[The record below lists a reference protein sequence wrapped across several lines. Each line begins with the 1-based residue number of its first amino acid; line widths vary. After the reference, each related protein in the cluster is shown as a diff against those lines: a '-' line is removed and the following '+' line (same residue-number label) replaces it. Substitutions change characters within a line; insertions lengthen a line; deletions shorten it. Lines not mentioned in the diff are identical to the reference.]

1 MKPLILCIMDG
12 WGISAAADHNAIKMA
27 NTPIFDKLMETYP
40 NGMMHASGEFVGLPN
55 EQMGNSEVGHIN
67 LGAGRVVLQDLPRI
81 NTAIEKGL
89 LAKNLPLKQ
98 LIKTSQSF
106 NGRCHIIGLLSD
118 GGVHSHQ
125 KHLEALANF
134 LIKAGVEVCLHAISD
149 GRDTSPKTAKICI
162 NNFIKNTNGRA
173 PIVSLIGRFYAMDR
187 DNRWDRIEK
196 AFNTIVNGEG
206 KYSVNLIEEID
217 NQYKRGITDEFL
229 EPLINNEYQ
238 GINDGDTL
246 LFGNFRADRAREI
259 LSAIVDPNFNSFNR
273 LKIPNLAFKAGL
285 VAYSELLNQH
295 LQVLFP
301 TVNLDDTIGE
311 VVAKHE
317 LKQLRIAE
325 TEKYPHVTFFLNG
338 GREEKF
344 LGEERILIPSPK
356 VATYDLQPEMSARIL
371 TEKLLHAIGENKFD
385 FIVVNYAN
393 PDMVGH
399 TGDLK
404 AAIKAVETVDECIGY
419 LVQGLKK
426 VNGLMF
432 LTSDHGNCE
441 MMYDTKTQTTHTAH
455 TTNLVPA
462 VLVNSPPE
470 VFALKN
476 GKLADVAPTLLELL
490 GLPLPQS
497 MNGQSMLVTSRN

>member
-1 MKPLILCIMDG
+1 MKPLVLCIMDG
-12 WGISAAADHNAIKMA
+12 WGISNETDNNAIEMA
-27 NTPIFDKLMETYP
+27 NTPIFDELMETYP
-40 NGMMHASGEFVGLPN
+40 NGVMHASGEFVGLPN
-55 EQMGNSEVGHIN
+55 DQMGNSEVGHMN

-89 LAKNLPLKQ
+89 LAKNQPLKQ
-98 LIKTSQSF
+98 LIKTSQSV
-106 NGRCHIIGLLSD
+106 NGKCHIIGLLSD

-134 LIKAGVEVCLHAISD
+134 LVAAGTEVYVHAISD
-149 GRDTSPKTAKICI
+149 GRDTSPKTAKTCI
-162 NNFIKNTNGRA
+162 DNFIKNTNGRA

-187 DNRWDRIEK
+187 DNRWDRVQK
-196 AFNTIVNGEG
+196 AFNAIVNAEG
-206 KYSVNLIEEID
+206 KYSDNLIEEID

-229 EPLINNEYQ
+229 EPVINNEYQ
-238 GINDGDTL
+238 GISDGDTL

-273 LKIPNLAFKAGL
+273 LRIPNLAFKAGL

-295 LQVLFP
+295 LNVLFP
-301 TVNLDDTIGE
+301 TVNLDETIGE
-311 VVAKHE
+311 IVAKQG

-356 VATYDLQPEMSARIL
+356 VATYDLEPEMSARIL
-371 TEKLLHAIGENKFD
+371 TKKLVHAVRENKFD

-419 LVQGLKK
+419 LVQELKK
-426 VNGLMF
+426 IDGLMF

-441 MMYDTKTQTTHTAH
+441 MMYDTNTQTTHTSH
-455 TTNLVPA
+455 TTNLVPT
-462 VLVNSPPE
+462 VLVNASSE
-470 VFALKN
+470 VFELKN

-490 GLPLPQS
+490 GLPIPQS

>member
-1 MKPLILCIMDG
+1 MKPLVLCIMDG
-12 WGISAAADHNAIKMA
+12 WGISNETDNNAIEMA
-27 NTPIFDKLMETYP
+27 NTPIFDELMETYP
-40 NGMMHASGEFVGLPN
+40 NGVMHASGEFVGLPN
-55 EQMGNSEVGHIN
+55 DQMGNSEVGHMN

-81 NTAIEKGL
+81 NTVIEKGL
-89 LAKNLPLKQ
+89 LAKNQPLKQ
-98 LIKTSQSF
+98 LIKTSQSV
-106 NGRCHIIGLLSD
+106 NGKCHIIGLLSD

-134 LIKAGVEVCLHAISD
+134 LVAAGTEVYVHAISD
-149 GRDTSPKTAKICI
+149 GRDTSPKTAKTCI

-187 DNRWDRIEK
+187 DNRWDRVQK
-196 AFNTIVNGEG
+196 AFNAIVNAEG
-206 KYSVNLIEEID
+206 KYSDNLIEEID

-229 EPLINNEYQ
+229 EPVINNEYQ
-238 GINDGDTL
+238 GISDGDTL

-273 LKIPNLAFKAGL
+273 LRIPNLAFKAGL

-295 LQVLFP
+295 LNVLFP
-301 TVNLDDTIGE
+301 TVNLDETIGE
-311 VVAKHE
+311 IVAKQG

-356 VATYDLQPEMSARIL
+356 VATYDLEPEMSARIL
-371 TEKLLHAIGENKFD
+371 TKKLVHAIRENKFD

-419 LVQGLKK
+419 LVQELKK
-426 VNGLMF
+426 IDGLMF

-441 MMYDTKTQTTHTAH
+441 MMYDTNTQTTHTSH
-455 TTNLVPA
+455 TTNLVPT
-462 VLVNSPPE
+462 VLVNASSE
-470 VFALKN
+470 VFELKN

-490 GLPLPQS
+490 GLPIPQS

>member
-1 MKPLILCIMDG
+1 MKPLVLCIMDG
-12 WGISAAADHNAIKMA
+12 WGISNETDNNAIEMA
-27 NTPIFDKLMETYP
+27 NTPIFDELMETYP
-40 NGMMHASGEFVGLPN
+40 NGVMHASGEFVGLPN
-55 EQMGNSEVGHIN
+55 DQMGNSEVGHMN

-89 LAKNLPLKQ
+89 LAKNQPLKQ
-98 LIKTSQSF
+98 LIKTSQSV
-106 NGRCHIIGLLSD
+106 NGKCHIIGLLSD

-134 LIKAGVEVCLHAISD
+134 LVAAGTEVYVHAISD
-149 GRDTSPKTAKICI
+149 GRDTSPKTAKTCI
-162 NNFIKNTNGRA
+162 DNFIKNTNGRA

-187 DNRWDRIEK
+187 DNRWDRVQK
-196 AFNTIVNGEG
+196 AFNAIVNAEG
-206 KYSVNLIEEID
+206 KYSDNLIEEID

-229 EPLINNEYQ
+229 EPVINNEYQ
-238 GINDGDTL
+238 GISDGDTL

-273 LKIPNLAFKAGL
+273 LRIPNLAFKAGL

-295 LQVLFP
+295 LNVLFP
-301 TVNLDDTIGE
+301 TVNLDETIGE
-311 VVAKHE
+311 IVAKQG

-356 VATYDLQPEMSARIL
+356 VATYDLEPEMSARIL
-371 TEKLLHAIGENKFD
+371 TKKLVHAIRENKFD

-419 LVQGLKK
+419 LVQELKK
-426 VNGLMF
+426 IDGLMF

-441 MMYDTKTQTTHTAH
+441 MMYDTNTQTTHTSH
-455 TTNLVPA
+455 TTNLVPT
-462 VLVNSPPE
+462 VLVNASSE
-470 VFALKN
+470 VFELKN

-490 GLPLPQS
+490 GLPIPQS

>member
-1 MKPLILCIMDG
+1 MDG
-12 WGISAAADHNAIKMA
+12 WGISNETDNNAIEMA
-27 NTPIFDKLMETYP
+27 NTPIFDELMETYP
-40 NGMMHASGEFVGLPN
+40 NGVMHASGEFVGLPN
-55 EQMGNSEVGHIN
+55 DQMGNSEVGHMN

-89 LAKNLPLKQ
+89 LAKNQPLKQ
-98 LIKTSQSF
+98 LIKTSQSV
-106 NGRCHIIGLLSD
+106 NGKCHIIGLLSD

-134 LIKAGVEVCLHAISD
+134 LVAAGTEVYVHAISD
-149 GRDTSPKTAKICI
+149 GRDTSPKTAKTCI
-162 NNFIKNTNGRA
+162 DNFIKNTNGRA

-187 DNRWDRIEK
+187 DNRWDRVQK
-196 AFNTIVNGEG
+196 AFNAIVNAEG
-206 KYSVNLIEEID
+206 KYSDNLIEEID

-229 EPLINNEYQ
+229 EPVINNEYQ
-238 GINDGDTL
+238 GISDGDTL

-273 LKIPNLAFKAGL
+273 LRIPNLAFKAGL

-295 LQVLFP
+295 LNVLFP
-301 TVNLDDTIGE
+301 TVNLDETIGE
-311 VVAKHE
+311 IVAKQG

-356 VATYDLQPEMSARIL
+356 VATYDLEPEMSARIL
-371 TEKLLHAIGENKFD
+371 TKKLVHAVRENKFD

-419 LVQGLKK
+419 LVQELKK
-426 VNGLMF
+426 IDGLMF

-441 MMYDTKTQTTHTAH
+441 MMYDTNTQTTHTSH
-455 TTNLVPA
+455 TTNLVPT
-462 VLVNSPPE
+462 VLVNASSE
-470 VFALKN
+470 VFELKN

-490 GLPLPQS
+490 GLPIPQS

>member
-1 MKPLILCIMDG
+1 MKPLVLCIMDG
-12 WGISAAADHNAIKMA
+12 WGISNETDNNAIEMA
-27 NTPIFDKLMETYP
+27 NTPIFDELMETYP
-40 NGMMHASGEFVGLPN
+40 NGVMHASGEFVGLPN
-55 EQMGNSEVGHIN
+55 DQMGNSEVGHMN

-89 LAKNLPLKQ
+89 LAKNQPLKQ
-98 LIKTSQSF
+98 LIKTSQSV
-106 NGRCHIIGLLSD
+106 NGKCHIIGLLSD

-134 LIKAGVEVCLHAISD
+134 LVAAGTEVYVHAISD
-149 GRDTSPKTAKICI
+149 GRDTSPKTAKTCI
-162 NNFIKNTNGRA
+162 NNFIKNTNGHA

-187 DNRWDRIEK
+187 DNRWDRVQK
-196 AFNTIVNGEG
+196 AFNAIVNAEG
-206 KYSVNLIEEID
+206 KYSDNLIEEID

-229 EPLINNEYQ
+229 EPVINNEYQ
-238 GINDGDTL
+238 GISDGDTL

-273 LKIPNLAFKAGL
+273 LRIPNLAFKAGL

-295 LQVLFP
+295 LKVLFP
-301 TVNLDDTIGE
+301 TVNLDETIGE
-311 VVAKHE
+311 IVAKQG

-344 LGEERILIPSPK
+344 SGEERILIPSPK
-356 VATYDLQPEMSARIL
+356 VATYDLEPEMSARIL
-371 TEKLLHAIGENKFD
+371 TKKLVHAIQENKFD

-399 TGDLK
+399 TGDLR

-419 LVQGLKK
+419 LVQELKK
-426 VNGLMF
+426 IDGLMF

-441 MMYDTKTQTTHTAH
+441 MMYDTNTQTTHTSH
-455 TTNLVPA
+455 TTNLVPT
-462 VLVNSPPE
+462 VLVNASSE
-470 VFALKN
+470 VFELKN

-490 GLPLPQS
+490 GLPIPQS

>member
-1 MKPLILCIMDG
+1 MKPLVLCIMDG
-12 WGISAAADHNAIKMA
+12 WGISNETDNNAIEMA
-27 NTPIFDKLMETYP
+27 NTPIFDELMETYP
-40 NGMMHASGEFVGLPN
+40 NGVMHASGEFVGLPN
-55 EQMGNSEVGHIN
+55 GQMGNSEVGHMN

-89 LAKNLPLKQ
+89 LAKNQPLKQ
-98 LIKTSQSF
+98 LIKTSQSV
-106 NGRCHIIGLLSD
+106 NGKCHIIGLLSD

-134 LIKAGVEVCLHAISD
+134 LVAAGTEVYVHAISD
-149 GRDTSPKTAKICI
+149 GRDTSPKTAKTCI

-187 DNRWDRIEK
+187 DNRWDRVQK
-196 AFNTIVNGEG
+196 AFNAIVNAEG
-206 KYSVNLIEEID
+206 KYSDNLIEEID

-229 EPLINNEYQ
+229 EPVINNEYQ
-238 GINDGDTL
+238 GISDGDTL

-273 LKIPNLAFKAGL
+273 LRIPNLAFKAGL

-295 LQVLFP
+295 LKVLFP
-301 TVNLDDTIGE
+301 TVNLDETIGE
-311 VVAKHE
+311 IVAE
-317 LKQLRIAE
+317 QGLKQLRIAE

-344 LGEERILIPSPK
+344 SGEERILIPSPK
-356 VATYDLQPEMSARIL
+356 VATYDLEPEMSARIL
-371 TEKLLHAIGENKFD
+371 TKKLVHAIRENKFD

-399 TGDLK
+399 TGDLR

-419 LVQGLKK
+419 LVQELKK
-426 VNGLMF
+426 IDGLMF

-441 MMYDTKTQTTHTAH
+441 MMYDTNTQTTHTSH
-455 TTNLVPA
+455 TTNLVPT
-462 VLVNSPPE
+462 VLVNASSE
-470 VFALKN
+470 VFELKN

-490 GLPLPQS
+490 GLPIPQS

>member
-1 MKPLILCIMDG
+1 MKPLVLCIMDG
-12 WGISAAADHNAIKMA
+12 WGISNETDNNAIEMA
-27 NTPIFDKLMETYP
+27 NTPIFDELMETYP
-40 NGMMHASGEFVGLPN
+40 NGVMHASGEFVGLPN
-55 EQMGNSEVGHIN
+55 DQMGNSEVGHMN

-89 LAKNLPLKQ
+89 LAKNQPLKQ
-98 LIKTSQSF
+98 LIKTSQSV
-106 NGRCHIIGLLSD
+106 NGKCHIIGLLSD

-134 LIKAGVEVCLHAISD
+134 LVAAGTEVYVHAISD
-149 GRDTSPKTAKICI
+149 GRDTSPKTAKTCI

-173 PIVSLIGRFYAMDR
+173 PIVSLIGRFYTMDR
-187 DNRWDRIEK
+187 DNRWDRVQK
-196 AFNTIVNGEG
+196 AFNAIVNAEG
-206 KYSVNLIEEID
+206 KYSDNLIEEID

-229 EPLINNEYQ
+229 EPVINNEYQ
-238 GINDGDTL
+238 GISDGDTL

-273 LKIPNLAFKAGL
+273 LRIPNLAFKAGL

-295 LQVLFP
+295 LNVLFP
-301 TVNLDDTIGE
+301 TVNLDETIGE
-311 VVAKHE
+311 IVAKQG

-356 VATYDLQPEMSARIL
+356 VATYDLEPEMSARIL
-371 TEKLLHAIGENKFD
+371 TKKLVHAIQENKFD

-419 LVQGLKK
+419 LVQELKK
-426 VNGLMF
+426 IDGLMF

-441 MMYDTKTQTTHTAH
+441 MMYDTNTQTTHTSH
-455 TTNLVPA
+455 TTNLVPT
-462 VLVNSPPE
+462 VLVNASSE
-470 VFALKN
+470 VFELKN

-490 GLPLPQS
+490 GLPIPQS

>member
-1 MKPLILCIMDG
+1 MKPLVLCIMDG
-12 WGISAAADHNAIKMA
+12 WGISNETDNNAIEMA
-27 NTPIFDKLMETYP
+27 NTPIFDELMETYP
-40 NGMMHASGEFVGLPN
+40 NGVMHASGEFVGLPN
-55 EQMGNSEVGHIN
+55 DQMGNSEVGHMN

-89 LAKNLPLKQ
+89 LAKNQPLKQ
-98 LIKTSQSF
+98 LIKTSQSV
-106 NGRCHIIGLLSD
+106 NGKCHIIGLLSD

-134 LIKAGVEVCLHAISD
+134 LVAAGTEVYVHAISD
-149 GRDTSPKTAKICI
+149 GRDTSPKTAKTCI

-187 DNRWDRIEK
+187 DNRWDRVQK
-196 AFNTIVNGEG
+196 AFNAIVNAEG
-206 KYSVNLIEEID
+206 KYSDNLIEEID

-229 EPLINNEYQ
+229 EPVINNEYQ
-238 GINDGDTL
+238 GISDGDTL

-273 LKIPNLAFKAGL
+273 LRIPNLAFKAGL

-295 LQVLFP
+295 LKVLFP
-301 TVNLDDTIGE
+301 TVNLDETIGE
-311 VVAKHE
+311 IVAE
-317 LKQLRIAE
+317 QGLKQLRIAE

-344 LGEERILIPSPK
+344 SGEERILIPSPK
-356 VATYDLQPEMSARIL
+356 VATYDLEPEMSARIL
-371 TEKLLHAIGENKFD
+371 TKKLVHAIQENKFD

-399 TGDLK
+399 TGDLR

-419 LVQGLKK
+419 LVQELKK
-426 VNGLMF
+426 IDGLMF

-441 MMYDTKTQTTHTAH
+441 MMYDTNTQTTHTSH
-455 TTNLVPA
+455 TTNLVPT
-462 VLVNSPPE
+462 VLVNASSE
-470 VFALKN
+470 VFELKN

-490 GLPLPQS
+490 GLPIPQS

>member
-1 MKPLILCIMDG
+1 MKPLVLCIMDG
-12 WGISAAADHNAIKMA
+12 WGISNETDNNAIEMA
-27 NTPIFDKLMETYP
+27 NTPIFDELMETYP
-40 NGMMHASGEFVGLPN
+40 NGVMHASGEFVGLPN
-55 EQMGNSEVGHIN
+55 DQMGNSEVGHMN

-89 LAKNLPLKQ
+89 LAKNQPLKQ
-98 LIKTSQSF
+98 LIKTSQSV
-106 NGRCHIIGLLSD
+106 NGKCHIIGLLSD

-134 LIKAGVEVCLHAISD
+134 LVAAGTEVYVHAISD
-149 GRDTSPKTAKICI
+149 GRDTSPKTAKTCI

-187 DNRWDRIEK
+187 DNRWDRVQK
-196 AFNTIVNGEG
+196 AFNAIVNAEG
-206 KYSVNLIEEID
+206 KYSDNLIEEID

-229 EPLINNEYQ
+229 EPVINNEYQ
-238 GINDGDTL
+238 GISDGDTL

-273 LKIPNLAFKAGL
+273 LRIPNLAFKAGL

-295 LQVLFP
+295 LNVLFP
-301 TVNLDDTIGE
+301 TVNLDETIGE
-311 VVAKHE
+311 IVAKQG

-356 VATYDLQPEMSARIL
+356 VATYDLEPEMSARIL
-371 TEKLLHAIGENKFD
+371 TKKLVHAIRENKFD

-419 LVQGLKK
+419 LVQELKK
-426 VNGLMF
+426 IDGLMF

-441 MMYDTKTQTTHTAH
+441 MMYDTNTQTTHTSH
-455 TTNLVPA
+455 TTNLVPT
-462 VLVNSPPE
+462 VLVNASSE
-470 VFALKN
+470 VFELKN

-490 GLPLPQS
+490 GLPIPQS

>member
-1 MKPLILCIMDG
+1 MKPLVLCIMDG
-12 WGISAAADHNAIKMA
+12 WGISNETDNNAIEMA
-27 NTPIFDKLMETYP
+27 NTPIFDELMETYP
-40 NGMMHASGEFVGLPN
+40 NGVMHASGEFVGLPN
-55 EQMGNSEVGHIN
+55 DQMGNSEVGHMN

-89 LAKNLPLKQ
+89 LAKNQPLKQ
-98 LIKTSQSF
+98 LIKTSQSV
-106 NGRCHIIGLLSD
+106 NGKCHIIGLLSD

-134 LIKAGVEVCLHAISD
+134 LVAAGTEVYVHAISD
-149 GRDTSPKTAKICI
+149 GRDTSPKTAKTCI
-162 NNFIKNTNGRA
+162 DNFIKNTNGRA

-187 DNRWDRIEK
+187 DNRWDRVQK
-196 AFNTIVNGEG
+196 AFNAIVNAEG
-206 KYSVNLIEEID
+206 KYSDNLIEEID

-229 EPLINNEYQ
+229 EPVINNEYQ
-238 GINDGDTL
+238 GISDGDTL

-273 LKIPNLAFKAGL
+273 LRIPNLAFKAGL

-295 LQVLFP
+295 LNVLFP
-301 TVNLDDTIGE
+301 TVNLDETIGE
-311 VVAKHE
+311 IVAKQG

-356 VATYDLQPEMSARIL
+356 VATYDLEPEMSARIL
-371 TEKLLHAIGENKFD
+371 TKKLVHAIQENKFD

-419 LVQGLKK
+419 LVQELKK
-426 VNGLMF
+426 IDGLMF

-441 MMYDTKTQTTHTAH
+441 MMYDTNTQTTHTSH
-455 TTNLVPA
+455 TTNLVPT
-462 VLVNSPPE
+462 VLVNASSE
-470 VFALKN
+470 VFELKN

-490 GLPLPQS
+490 GLPIPQS

>member
-1 MKPLILCIMDG
+1 MKPLVLCIMDG
-12 WGISAAADHNAIKMA
+12 WGISNETDNNAIEMA
-27 NTPIFDKLMETYP
+27 NTPIFDELMETYP
-40 NGMMHASGEFVGLPN
+40 NGVMHASGEFVGLPN
-55 EQMGNSEVGHIN
+55 DQMGNSEVGHMN

-81 NTAIEKGL
+81 NTVIEKGL
-89 LAKNLPLKQ
+89 LAKNQPLKQ
-98 LIKTSQSF
+98 LIKTSQSV
-106 NGRCHIIGLLSD
+106 NGKCHIIGLLSD

-134 LIKAGVEVCLHAISD
+134 LVAAGTEVYVHAISD
-149 GRDTSPKTAKICI
+149 GRDTSPKTAKTCI

-187 DNRWDRIEK
+187 DNRWDRVQK
-196 AFNTIVNGEG
+196 AFNAIVNAEG
-206 KYSVNLIEEID
+206 KYSDNLIEEID

-229 EPLINNEYQ
+229 EPVINNEYQ
-238 GINDGDTL
+238 GISDGDTL

-273 LKIPNLAFKAGL
+273 LRIPNLAFKAGL

-295 LQVLFP
+295 LNVLFP
-301 TVNLDDTIGE
+301 TVNLDETIGE
-311 VVAKHE
+311 IVAKQG

-344 LGEERILIPSPK
+344 SGEERILIPSPK
-356 VATYDLQPEMSARIL
+356 VATYDLEPEMSARIL
-371 TEKLLHAIGENKFD
+371 TKKLVHAIQENKFD

-399 TGDLK
+399 TGDLR

-419 LVQGLKK
+419 LVQELKK
-426 VNGLMF
+426 IDGLMF

-441 MMYDTKTQTTHTAH
+441 MMYDTNTQTTHTSH
-455 TTNLVPA
+455 TTNLVPT
-462 VLVNSPPE
+462 VLVNASSE
-470 VFALKN
+470 VFELKN

-490 GLPLPQS
+490 GLPIPQS

>member
-1 MKPLILCIMDG
+1 MKPLVLCIMDG
-12 WGISAAADHNAIKMA
+12 WGISNETDNNAIEMA
-27 NTPIFDKLMETYP
+27 NTPIFDELMETYP
-40 NGMMHASGEFVGLPN
+40 NGVMHASGEFVGLPN
-55 EQMGNSEVGHIN
+55 DQMGNSEVGHMN

-89 LAKNLPLKQ
+89 LAKNQPLKQ
-98 LIKTSQSF
+98 LIKTSQSV
-106 NGRCHIIGLLSD
+106 NGKCHIIGLLSD

-134 LIKAGVEVCLHAISD
+134 LVAAGTEVYVHAISD
-149 GRDTSPKTAKICI
+149 GRDTSPKTAKTCI

-187 DNRWDRIEK
+187 DNRWDRVQK
-196 AFNTIVNGEG
+196 AFNAIVNAEG
-206 KYSVNLIEEID
+206 KYSDNLIEEID

-229 EPLINNEYQ
+229 EPVINNEYQ
-238 GINDGDTL
+238 GISDGDTL

-273 LKIPNLAFKAGL
+273 LRIPNLAFKAGL

-295 LQVLFP
+295 LKVLFP
-301 TVNLDDTIGE
+301 TVNLDETIGE
-311 VVAKHE
+311 IVAE
-317 LKQLRIAE
+317 QGLKQLRIAE

-344 LGEERILIPSPK
+344 SGEERILIPSPK
-356 VATYDLQPEMSARIL
+356 VATYDLEPEMSARIL
-371 TEKLLHAIGENKFD
+371 TKKLVPAIQENKFD

-399 TGDLK
+399 TGDLR

-419 LVQGLKK
+419 LVQELKK
-426 VNGLMF
+426 IDGLMF

-441 MMYDTKTQTTHTAH
+441 MMYDTNTQTTHTSH
-455 TTNLVPA
+455 TTNLVPT
-462 VLVNSPPE
+462 VLVNASSE
-470 VFALKN
+470 VFELKN

-490 GLPLPQS
+490 GLPIPQS

>member
-1 MKPLILCIMDG
+1 MKPLVLCIMDG
-12 WGISAAADHNAIKMA
+12 WGISNETDNNAIEMA
-27 NTPIFDKLMETYP
+27 NTPIFDELMETYP
-40 NGMMHASGEFVGLPN
+40 NGVMHASGEFVGLPN
-55 EQMGNSEVGHIN
+55 GQMGNSEVGHMN

-89 LAKNLPLKQ
+89 LAKNQPLKQ
-98 LIKTSQSF
+98 LIKTSQSV
-106 NGRCHIIGLLSD
+106 NGKCHIIGLLSD

-134 LIKAGVEVCLHAISD
+134 LVAAGTEVYVHAISD
-149 GRDTSPKTAKICI
+149 GRDTSPKTAKTCI

-187 DNRWDRIEK
+187 DNRWDRVQK
-196 AFNTIVNGEG
+196 AFNAIVNAEG
-206 KYSVNLIEEID
+206 KYSDNLIEEID

-229 EPLINNEYQ
+229 EPVINNEYQ
-238 GINDGDTL
+238 GISDGDTL

-273 LKIPNLAFKAGL
+273 LRIPNLAFKAGL

-295 LQVLFP
+295 LNVLFP
-301 TVNLDDTIGE
+301 TVNLDETIGE
-311 VVAKHE
+311 IVAKQG

-344 LGEERILIPSPK
+344 SGEERILIPSPK
-356 VATYDLQPEMSARIL
+356 VATYDLEPEMSARIL
-371 TEKLLHAIGENKFD
+371 TKKLVHAIRENKFD

-399 TGDLK
+399 TGDLR

-419 LVQGLKK
+419 LVQELKK
-426 VNGLMF
+426 IDGLMF

-441 MMYDTKTQTTHTAH
+441 MMYDTNTQTTHTSH
-455 TTNLVPA
+455 TTNLVPT
-462 VLVNSPPE
+462 VLVNASSE
-470 VFALKN
+470 VFELKN

-490 GLPLPQS
+490 GLPIPQS